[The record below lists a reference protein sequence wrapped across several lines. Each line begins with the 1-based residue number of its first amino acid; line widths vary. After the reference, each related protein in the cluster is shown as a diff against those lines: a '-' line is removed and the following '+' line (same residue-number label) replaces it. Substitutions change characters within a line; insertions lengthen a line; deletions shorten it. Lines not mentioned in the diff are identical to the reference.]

1 MVSDTKTAL
10 MDIAEHA
17 ARSRGVDGFSY
28 ADLAG
33 AIGIRKASVHY
44 HFPTKDDL
52 AKALV
57 ERYQA
62 KLRAECN
69 AIDAVHATGGARLRA
84 VIAFY
89 RSALADGK
97 EVCLCVALSTSRES
111 LSKPVTERIGDI
123 RAMMVSWLKTVYL
136 RGADDHTIEC
146 VQNSLAEAYATL
158 ALLEGAHLAARTN
171 GNILTFDAVTEL
183 ISNRCR

>member
-1 MVSDTKTAL
+1 MVSDTKAAL

-17 ARSRGVDGFSY
+17 ARSRGFDGFSY

-57 ERYQA
+57 DRYKV

-69 AIDAVHATGGARLRA
+69 AIDALHATGGARLRA
-84 VIAFY
+84 VLAFY
-89 RSALADGK
+89 RSALAEGD

-111 LSKPVTERIGDI
+111 LSEPVTERIGDI
-123 RAMMVSWLKTVYL
+123 RAIMFAG
-136 RGADDHTIEC
+136 R
-146 VQNSLAEAYATL
+146 
-158 ALLEGAHLAARTN
+158 
-171 GNILTFDAVTEL
+171 FDA
-183 ISNRCR
+183 

>member
-69 AIDAVHATGGARLRA
+69 AIDAVHATGGARLRPWRTA
-84 VIAFY
+84 KK
-89 RSALADGK
+89 SA
-97 EVCLCVALSTSRES
+97 CVLPFPPAAKACP
-111 LSKPVTERIGDI
+111 SK
-123 RAMMVSWLKTVYL
+123 
-136 RGADDHTIEC
+136 
-146 VQNSLAEAYATL
+146 
-158 ALLEGAHLAARTN
+158 
-171 GNILTFDAVTEL
+171 
-183 ISNRCR
+183 